1 MINEVIMDNQDVK
14 NSIINGTY
22 FSNNDID
29 NGEHGNKKIIYD
41 LFNQFINGYITTRDI
56 NYHEHKMNCY
66 DCYTRLREACT
77 THYKKMYQIFK
88 NDTNNRNFIISEAYE
103 KYIMRRRDEKK
114 IYDFDI
120 KKLINLNNYYIFG
133 DTHGDFFPLI
143 SILKDNLTRSAP
155 PSVLIESIN
164 SHESDPRLTY
174 ENVGQQQTIIFLGD
188 VFDPFNGD
196 FVDDVYLYGN
206 ILNKFIIN
214 SKIAF
219 AQNNVVVFFY
229 FIIYLLYQKNFRI
242 YWILGNHDLSYGFLY
257 FYFFYLF
264 YLGSFKTCNLT
275 FYFTCEIGINRQSRL
290 LSHNLFYLKTKCN
303 ISNDHL
309 YEKIYGAMTN
319 FNSSHYPLVE
329 LEHYE
334 NENFYN
340 EKQVSDLALVTSY
353 DSYKTHDTKHFAAN
367 YTRRLDSR
375 GDFYIL
381 FNNNN
386 IKIEC
391 PYSKDIRD
399 FQNLKIPFEFKLNNN
414 IYGHVNHSKH
424 FYFDEYGN
432 LYSEVYD
439 NEKGFKINFLPDQ
452 EEKTY
457 QIVNY
462 FSLCL
467 DTNLSFYQISDHI
480 RDKDYCCNTECLK
493 DNAIHNKIKFMEYK
507 NIPCF
512 DRKDIVDPE
521 TRYNKDY
528 NRGYLDYSNRKGR
541 NRDDYANNIYYKRG
555 YNHASAKHGNL
566 DYINKLNREKD
577 IPELIDK
584 PTMILEKDNMIGDDM
599 TIVGFIAYIKDNQ
612 FNIKNL
618 KKDYQIHRFI
628 LTYDIYS
635 NEQKENKQDYIV
647 NAKIEGGI
655 KDKQKKER
663 KRYDPGYFRTT
674 NRDTTRMNIYKAL
687 NGNQRNIYKK
697 EIKKFTT
704 INEILDSQENITWNF
719 TLILNNLCLNEEGR
733 QTFSP
738 FIFNAASYPNSKND
752 IYYPLQTMDMEK
764 IAHEPINKFIIKYD
778 DGHMKDISLDFGN
791 FIKTLEAINLNNE
804 ENREENADAKK
815 FYILMIKYIINFLQ
829 RIQEPLIQDIYLI
842 INIKIQYYFY
852 LYKLYILSKRGIL
865 PYSREEQQFTFYDN
879 AFIFTLLLYCT
890 YENYISKLPE
900 TTYRQIYAALTP
912 LLQQLFNFFSTHQD
926 KRYLLPLSI

>member
-22 FSNNDID
+22 FSNDTID

-41 LFNQFINGYITTRDI
+41 LFNQFIYNYITVRDY
-56 NYHEHKMNCY
+56 NYGQKMFCY
-66 DCYTRLREACT
+66 NSYTELRKACI
-77 THYKKMYQIFK
+77 THYKKMYQIFR
-88 NDTNNRNFIISEAYE
+88 NDTNNQNFIISEAYE
-103 KYIMRRRDEKK
+103 KYIMRRRDDKK

-143 SILKDNLTRSAP
+143 SILKDNLTRPAP
-155 PSVLIESIN
+155 PSAPFENIDPDEYY
-164 SHESDPRLTY
+164 PRLIH
-174 ENVGQQQTIIFLGD
+174 ENVGRQQTIIFLGD

-196 FVDDVYLYGN
+196 FIDNVYLYGDF
-206 ILNKFIIN
+206 LNKFIIN

-264 YLGSFKTCNLT
+264 YLGSFETCNLT
-275 FYFTCEIGINRQSRL
+275 FYFTCEIDVSRRSRL
-290 LSHNLFYLKTKCN
+290 LSHNLFYLKTRCN
-303 ISNDHL
+303 ISNYQF
-309 YEKIYGAMTN
+309 YEKINGVMTN
-319 FNSSHYPLVE
+319 LNHLHIPLVE
-329 LEHYE
+329 LAQYE
-334 NENFYN
+334 DRNFYN
-340 EKQVSDLALVTSY
+340 EKQVLDLALVTSY
-353 DSYKTHDTKHFAAN
+353 DNRKTYDAKRIVAN
-367 YTRRLDSR
+367 YAKKLDSR

-381 FNNNN
+381 FNNNV
-386 IKIEC
+386 IKNVC
-391 PYSKDIRD
+391 PYLENIRD
-399 FQNLKIPFEFKLNNN
+399 IQHLRIQTEFKLNNN

-424 FYFDEYGN
+424 FYFDRNMLCTE
-432 LYSEVYD
+432 LHDDV
-439 NEKGFKINFLPDQ
+439 KGFKINFLPNQ

-480 RDKDYCCNTECLK
+480 RDKDYCCDNECFK

-512 DRKDIVDPE
+512 NQKDTVDLE
-521 TRYNKDY
+521 TIYNNDY
-528 NRGYLDYSNRKGR
+528 NRGYLDYLNRR
-541 NRDDYANNIYYKRG
+541 QNRDDYDNNIYYKRG
-555 YNHASAKHGNL
+555 YNHASAKNGNL

-599 TIVGFIAYIKDNQ
+599 IIVGFIAYIKDNR

-635 NEQKENKQDYIV
+635 NEQKENKQDYTV
-647 NAKIEGGI
+647 NAKIEGGV
-655 KDKQKKER
+655 KDEQKKER

-674 NRDTTRMNIYKAL
+674 NRDTTRMNIYKTL

-738 FIFNAASYPNSKND
+738 FIFNAGSYPNSKND

-778 DGHMKDISLDFGN
+778 DRHMKDISLDFGN

-900 TTYRQIYAALTP
+900 TTYRQIYVALTP
-912 LLQQLFNFFSTHQD
+912 LLQQLFEFFSTNRD